1 MTAQHTSFTNG
12 FDGQAIQIPQQLQT
26 AIVNGVGQSRESF
39 DKAAEYARASMKTVE
54 TFVSAAQTSSK
65 QIGEK
70 VLGNAETNA
79 KAAFDA
85 AATLAGAKTLP
96 ELARLQANFV
106 QQQLQVVTAQN
117 QELFQLSTQLAQQT
131 FANFNS
137 TFAKSFGQF
146 KNNR

>member
-1 MTAQHTSFTNG
+1 M
-12 FDGQAIQIPQQLQT
+12 P
-26 AIVNGVGQSRESF
+26 
-39 DKAAEYARASMKTVE
+39 
-54 TFVSAAQTSSK
+54 FVSAAQTSSK

-79 KAAFDA
+79 KAAFEA

-106 QQQLQVVTAQN
+106 QQQLQVMTAQN

-137 TFAKSFGQF
+137 AFAKSFGQF

>member
-1 MTAQHTSFTNG
+1 MTAQHTSFTNV

-26 AIVNGVGQSRESF
+26 AIVNGVGKSRESF
-39 DKAAEYARASMKTVE
+39 DMAAEYARANMKTVE
-54 TFVSAAQTSSK
+54 TFVSASSK

-79 KAAFDA
+79 KAAFEA

-106 QQQLQVVTAQN
+106 QQQLQVVIAQN
-117 QELFQLSTQLAQQT
+117 QELFQLSTQLVQQT

-137 TFAKSFGQF
+137 AFAKSFGQL

>member
-1 MTAQHTSFTNG
+1 LTAQHTSFTNV

-26 AIVNGVGQSRESF
+26 AIVNGVGKSRESF
-39 DKAAEYARASMKTVE
+39 DKAAEYARANMKTVE

-79 KAAFDA
+79 KAAFEA

-106 QQQLQVVTAQN
+106 QQQLQVMTAQN

-137 TFAKSFGQF
+137 AFAKSFGQF